1 MQATNNIL
9 LIRPA
14 NFNFNNE
21 TALSNAFQQLA
32 SESELSIRQ
41 AAINEFDA
49 FAKKIALKGVN
60 VTVIDDTAFPP
71 KPDAIFPN
79 NWVSF
84 HADGSVI
91 LYPICAANRRPERR
105 IDIIQTLQEKF
116 IITQVID
123 LSYYEKENRF
133 LESTGS
139 IIFDH
144 ENKIAY
150 ACLSPRTDKNIF
162 IEVCALLQYKPIY
175 FTSTDKNGQ
184 AIYHTNVMMCI
195 GSRFCAICLESITDL
210 QEKETIC
217 DALRHTGH
225 QIIDISFEQASNFAG
240 NMLEL
245 SIGDEQNILALS
257 QTAYDSLHIEQ
268 KTILEKLVELVPL
281 SIKTIETIGGGSAR
295 CMIAEI
301 FLEQKLLAGNVVN

>member
-1 MQATNNIL
+1 MKATNNIL

-14 NFNFNNE
+14 NFNFNFE
-21 TALSNAFQQLA
+21 TATSNVFQQL
-32 SESELSIRQ
+32 SNESELETRQ

-49 FAKKIALKGVN
+49 FTKKIASKGVN
-60 VTVIDDTAFPP
+60 VTVIEDSLLPP

-79 NWVSF
+79 NWASF
-84 HADGSVI
+84 HADGKVI
-91 LYPICAANRRPERR
+91 LYPLCAPNRRPERR
-105 IDIIQTLQEKF
+105 MDIIETLKEKF
-116 IITQVID
+116 LVKEVID

-139 IIFDH
+139 IIFDR

-162 IEVCALLQYKPIY
+162 IEVCNLLQYKPIY
-175 FTSTDKNGQ
+175 FSAIDKNGQ
-184 AIYHTNVMMCI
+184 AIYHTNVMMCV
-195 GSRFCAICLESITDL
+195 GSRFCVICLESITEK
-210 QEKETIC
+210 QERETIC
-217 DALRHTGH
+217 NSLINTGH
-225 QIIDISFEQASNFAG
+225 QIIDISFEQTSNFAG

-245 SIGDEQNILALS
+245 STGHQQNILVLS
-257 QTAYDSLHIEQ
+257 QTAYESLQNQQ
-268 KTILEKLVELVPL
+268 KAILESLVELVPI

-301 FLEQKLLAGNVVN
+301 FLDRVL

>member
-14 NFNFNNE
+14 NFNFNSE
-21 TALSNAFQQLA
+21 TAISNAFQQILID
-32 SESELSIRQ
+32 SEDSIQ
-41 AAINEFDA
+41 KNVLNEFDA
-49 FAKKIALKGVN
+49 FAKQIASKGIN

-84 HADGSVI
+84 HADGKVI

-105 IDIIQTLQEKF
+105 MDIIETLKEKF
-116 IITQVID
+116 IIKEVID
-123 LSYYEKENRF
+123 LSFYEKENRF

-195 GSRFCAICLESITDL
+195 GSRFCAICQESIKDL

-217 DALRHTGH
+217 NSLSNTGH
-225 QIIDISFEQASNFAG
+225 QIIDISFEQTNNFAG

-245 SIGDEQNILALS
+245 STGDEHNILALS

-268 KTILEKLVELVPL
+268 KTILENLVELVPL
-281 SIKTIETIGGGSAR
+281 TIDTIETIGGGSAR

-301 FLEQKLLAGNVVN
+301 FLKQNVT

>member
-14 NFNFNNE
+14 SFNFNSE
-21 TALSNAFQQLA
+21 TALSNAFQQLPN
-32 SESELSIRQ
+32 ENELSITQ
-41 AAINEFDA
+41 AAIDEFDA
-49 FAKKIALKGVN
+49 FVKKIASKGIN
-60 VTVIDDTAFPP
+60 VTVIDDTKLPP

-84 HADGSVI
+84 HANGRVI
-91 LYPICAANRRPERR
+91 LYPICAVNRRAERR
-105 IDIIQTLQEKF
+105 MDIIETLKEKF
-116 IITQVID
+116 IINEVID

-175 FTSTDKNGQ
+175 FTSIDKKGQ
-184 AIYHTNVMMCI
+184 AIYHTNMMMWI

-217 DALRHTGH
+217 DTLRKTGH
-225 QIIDISFEQASNFAG
+225 QIIDISFEQTNNFAG

-245 SIGDEQNILALS
+245 STGDEHNILALS
-257 QTAYDSLHIEQ
+257 QTAYESLHIEQ
-268 KTILEKLVELVPL
+268 KITLENLVELVPL
-281 SIKTIETIGGGSAR
+281 PIKTIETIGGGSAR

-301 FLEQKLLAGNVVN
+301 FLKKIVKW

>member
-1 MQATNNIL
+1 MKATNNIL

-14 NFNFNNE
+14 NFNFNFE
-21 TALSNAFQQLA
+21 TATSNVFQQL
-32 SESELSIRQ
+32 SNESELETRQ

-49 FAKKIALKGVN
+49 FTKKIASKGVN
-60 VTVIDDTAFPP
+60 VTVIEDSLLPP

-79 NWVSF
+79 NWASF
-84 HADGSVI
+84 HADGKVI
-91 LYPICAANRRPERR
+91 LYPLCAPNRRSERR
-105 IDIIQTLQEKF
+105 MDIIETLKEKF
-116 IITQVID
+116 LVKEVID

-139 IIFDH
+139 IIFDR

-162 IEVCALLQYKPIY
+162 IEVCNLLQYKPIY
-175 FTSTDKNGQ
+175 FSAIDKNGQ
-184 AIYHTNVMMCI
+184 AIYHTNVMMCV
-195 GSRFCAICLESITDL
+195 GSRFCVICLESITEK
-210 QEKETIC
+210 QERETIC
-217 DALRHTGH
+217 NSLINTGH
-225 QIIDISFEQASNFAG
+225 QIIDISFEQTSNFAG

-245 SIGDEQNILALS
+245 STGHQQNILVLS
-257 QTAYDSLHIEQ
+257 QTAYESLQNQQ
-268 KTILEKLVELVPL
+268 KAILESLVELVPI

-301 FLEQKLLAGNVVN
+301 FLDRVL

>member
-1 MQATNNIL
+1 MKATNNIL

-14 NFNFNNE
+14 NFNFNFE
-21 TALSNAFQQLA
+21 TATSNVFQQL
-32 SESELSIRQ
+32 SNESELETRQ

-49 FAKKIALKGVN
+49 FTKKIASKGVN
-60 VTVIDDTAFPP
+60 VTVIEDSMFPP

-79 NWVSF
+79 NWASF
-84 HADGSVI
+84 HADGKVI
-91 LYPICAANRRPERR
+91 LYPLCAPNRRSERR
-105 IDIIQTLQEKF
+105 MDIIETLKEKF
-116 IITQVID
+116 LVKEVID

-139 IIFDH
+139 IIFDR

-162 IEVCALLQYKPIY
+162 IEVCNLLQYKPIY
-175 FTSTDKNGQ
+175 FSAIDKNGQ
-184 AIYHTNVMMCI
+184 AIYHTNVMMCV
-195 GSRFCAICLESITDL
+195 GSRFCVICLESITEK
-210 QEKETIC
+210 QERETIC
-217 DALRHTGH
+217 NSLINTGH
-225 QIIDISFEQASNFAG
+225 QIIDISFEQTSNFAG

-245 SIGDEQNILALS
+245 STGHQQNILVLS
-257 QTAYDSLHIEQ
+257 QTAYESLQNEQ
-268 KTILEKLVELVPL
+268 KAILESLVELVPI

-301 FLEQKLLAGNVVN
+301 FLDRVL

>member
-1 MQATNNIL
+1 MQSTNNIL

-14 NFNFNNE
+14 NFNFNSE
-21 TALSNAFQQLA
+21 TATSNAFQQLPND
-32 SESELSIRQ
+32 SELATTQ

-49 FAKKIALKGVN
+49 FAKTIASKGVN

-84 HADGSVI
+84 HADGRVI

-105 IDIIQTLQEKF
+105 MDIIETLKEKF
-116 IITQVID
+116 IIKEVID
-123 LSYYEKENRF
+123 LSHYEKENRF

-150 ACLSPRTDKNIF
+150 ACLSPRTDKDIF

-175 FTSTDKNGQ
+175 FTSSDQNGQ

-195 GSRFCAICLESITDL
+195 GSRFCVICLESIADM

-217 DALRHTGH
+217 NSINNTGH
-225 QIIDISFEQASNFAG
+225 QIIDISFEQTNNFAG

-245 SIGDEQNILALS
+245 STGDQQNILALS
-257 QTAYDSLHIEQ
+257 QTAYNSLNIEQ
-268 KTILEKLVELVPL
+268 KTILENLVELVPL
-281 SIKTIETIGGGSAR
+281 PIKTIETIGGGSAR

-301 FLEQKLLAGNVVN
+301 FPERIVK